1 MLTACIFWFIL
12 KSKMI
17 EKIKI
22 NEIVAR
28 IANAISPKK
37 IILFGSY
44 AADTANENSD
54 LDLLVVV
61 NESRMPPH
69 LRARA
74 IRKHLWGITDVP
86 KDIVVYTEKEL
97 KEWAGVRASFIANVL
112 KIGKVVYK
120 N

>member
-1 MLTACIFWFIL
+1 
-12 KSKMI
+12 MI

-22 NEIVAR
+22 DEVVTT
-28 IANAISPKK
+28 IANAIKPKR

-44 AADTANENSD
+44 ASGQADEESD

-61 NESRMPPH
+61 DDTRTPPYK
-69 LRARA
+69 RARA
-74 IRKHLWGITDVP
+74 IRKHLWGIIDTP

-97 KEWAGVRASFIANVL
+97 KEWEGVKSSFISDIL
-112 KIGKVVYK
+112 EYGKIVYE